1 MTLPCGQTRTLALL
15 ASAALFSLPSAAQ
28 PRPAPASEAERE
40 IEVTGA
46 ADAPPAVVYGAP
58 NLSVMVLFDSPVKK
72 DGVVAPQGAEVRPHP
87 FVPDALVITPSS
99 SLTAQAPILVSVPLA
114 DGMAVLTVVFSPPQR
129 DTTVRIVRRAAS
141 TARPALAGGEANEV
155 LLLAARRVLDAGAC
169 TSAGGTA
176 EPRRVQQGK
185 PPSKLKPVACSG
197 GSFAYMS
204 VQILDSKC
212 APATAR
218 LTRGGESAEVLLLA
232 PDTAASCDVGTC
244 WLLVARAPPGD
255 GGGFTLELL
264 AENGTL
270 CLSKAVNLRPA
281 P

>member
-15 ASAALFSLPSAAQ
+15 ASAALFSLPSRAQ
-28 PRPAPASEAERE
+28 PGPAPASQAERE
-40 IEVTGA
+40 IEITGA

-72 DGVVAPQGAEVRPHP
+72 DGLVAPQGAEVRPHP
-87 FVPDALVITPSS
+87 FVPNALVITPSS
-99 SLTAQAPILVSVPLA
+99 FLTAQTPILVSVPLA
-114 DGMAVLTVVFSPPQR
+114 DGMAVLTVVFSPPKR

-155 LLLAARRVLDAGAC
+155 LLLAARRALDAGAC

-176 EPRRVQQGK
+176 EPQQVQQGK
-185 PPSKLKPVACSG
+185 RPSKPKPVACSG
-197 GSFAYMS
+197 GSFAYMRAE
-204 VQILDSKC
+204 VRSKC

-218 LTRGGESAEVLLLA
+218 LTHAEESAEVLLLA
-232 PDTAASCDVGTC
+232 PDTAAACHLGTC
-244 WLLVARAPPGD
+244 WLVVARAPPGD

-264 AENGTL
+264 AEDGAL
-270 CLSKAVNLRPA
+270 CLSKAVSLRPS